1 MQETDA
7 IERQQLGWYMRNC
20 AKSAA
25 ANKLEIALLERV
37 KILNGTST
45 IDYEPLDIKDA
56 DQRTALL
63 NEMAALL
70 STFKDPGQSNESLEQ
85 NTQFAREE
93 FKLDEI
99 ETEILLLLLRYE
111 RNHYVERLADNVR
124 RNLGDT
130 PTAISARIGKSR
142 QDVHKRIKQQLG

>member
-70 STFKDPGQSNESLEQ
+70 STFKDPGQSNGESG
-85 NTQFAREE
+85 T
-93 FKLDEI
+93 K
-99 ETEILLLLLRYE
+99 
-111 RNHYVERLADNVR
+111 HSVR
-124 RNLGDT
+124 
-130 PTAISARIGKSR
+130 P
-142 QDVHKRIKQQLG
+142 